1 MFRGGLGQQA
11 VASAVLASLGLAWL
25 LVGAA
30 IDATAAFMAFGV
42 AMLLLGSVWAAV
54 TRIREV
60 YRRK

>member
-30 IDATAAFMAFGV
+30 IDATAAFMAV
-42 AMLLLGSVWAAV
+42 RLGATSISLEP
-54 TRIREV
+54 R
-60 YRRK
+60 